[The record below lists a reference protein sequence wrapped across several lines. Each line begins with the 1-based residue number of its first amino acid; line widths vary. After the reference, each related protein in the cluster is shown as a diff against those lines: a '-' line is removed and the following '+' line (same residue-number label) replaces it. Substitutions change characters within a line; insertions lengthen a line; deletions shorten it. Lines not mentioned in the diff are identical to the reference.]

1 MIFCHGTQTTAI
13 EEQRKI
19 SCPMKLMGFR
29 SHHYRC
35 KHIDQEKYSHAN
47 HTNHKS
53 VCPIKYLGFRST
65 RSSVRAIKGL
75 CGNTNVIPKLV
86 VVYMIV
92 HSIRKFIKSTMSVR
106 QLCKETGKRPSKVLF
121 YFPQENKTGIAPT
134 RNIVDKDAV
143 LSEGMLTTVNWAG
156 EKVQAEIL
164 ALSGKFT
171 LYFRSIKRFGS
182 GCFGTSLMR

>member
-1 MIFCHGTQTTAI
+1 
-13 EEQRKI
+13 
-19 SCPMKLMGFR
+19 
-29 SHHYRC
+29 
-35 KHIDQEKYSHAN
+35 
-47 HTNHKS
+47 
-53 VCPIKYLGFRST
+53 
-65 RSSVRAIKGL
+65 
-75 CGNTNVIPKLV
+75 
-86 VVYMIV
+86 
-92 HSIRKFIKSTMSVR
+92 MSVR

-143 LSEGMLTTVNWAG
+143 LSEGMLTTVNWGG